1 MALAPT
7 CISYDVAPPVP
18 LAGADEHAREHVR
31 TVLPAGRGT
40 LYFRCPIPPRHPGN
54 PCKDDRPRT
63 ECASGACVC
72 VCVCRAVRAS
82 MRCVPVRGMCEVSA
96 MLFRRRR
103 IDVLEEEL
111 ATQKERNLSAGAFV
125 TSSCIA
131 TKEMTCR

>member
-1 MALAPT
+1 
-7 CISYDVAPPVP
+7 
-18 LAGADEHAREHVR
+18 
-31 TVLPAGRGT
+31 
-40 LYFRCPIPPRHPGN
+40 
-54 PCKDDRPRT
+54 
-63 ECASGACVC
+63 
-72 VCVCRAVRAS
+72 
-82 MRCVPVRGMCEVSA
+82 MCEVSA

>member
-1 MALAPT
+1 MNMPVNTSAPS
-7 CISYDVAPPVP
+7 CRPDVAPSISVAPFHRAIP
-18 LAGADEHAREHVR
+18 ETRAKTTGHTRSALAEHV
-31 TVLPAGRGT
+31 
-40 LYFRCPIPPRHPGN
+40 Y
-54 PCKDDRPRT
+54 
-63 ECASGACVC
+63 

-103 IDVLEEEL
+103 IDVLEKEL